1 MAKESHLAKES
12 IVGQSNV
19 GQTKYCGTAN
29 LWWGY
34 FVTEIFFQNST
45 F

>member
-1 MAKESHLAKES
+1 MYLLLFKVASSMAKESHLAKES

-29 LWWGY
+29 L
-34 FVTEIFFQNST
+34 
-45 F
+45 